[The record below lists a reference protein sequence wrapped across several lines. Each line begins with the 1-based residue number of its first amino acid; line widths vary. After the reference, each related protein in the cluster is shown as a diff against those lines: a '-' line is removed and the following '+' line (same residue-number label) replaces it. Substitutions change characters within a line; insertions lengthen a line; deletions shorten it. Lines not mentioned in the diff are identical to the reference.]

1 MTDIDVKIPISPAA
15 RPVDSPTNWKAVG
28 GGLAFPLFFVI
39 MFCLC
44 YVSAFHSPVPNQAP
58 IVVVGSPSVTAPLID
73 GIEATSGDKFD
84 IVATDSAADA
94 ISRIDNRDA
103 IGAIEISDTVT
114 AHIATGAGAS
124 TVSVVTGL
132 AHSIADETGQQVTVI
147 DSAPV
152 TARDSSTVGLFYFLI
167 VCTLGGYLTITVLS
181 QVAPRMRLKEQYSVL
196 AGAAILTP
204 LLAFGITSIF
214 MHAFGASFGEILQ
227 LLGIAMFYT
236 FTVGAVS
243 ILLNRLLGQAAIF
256 AVLTVLVFINFPSS
270 GGAIPVSFLPGFW
283 QHIHSFWLGSSAME
297 PIRSVIYFDGNGAGP
312 HLIVLG
318 IWLVAALG
326 LTWLVAA
333 RQSKKA
339 AAQ

>member
-1 MTDIDVKIPISPAA
+1 MTDTDVRVPSEEV
-15 RPVDSPTNWKAVG
+15 VDPPTNWKMVG
-28 GGLAFPLFFVI
+28 SGLAFPLFFVI

-44 YVSAFHSPVPNQAP
+44 YVSAFHSPLPNQAP
-58 IVVVGSPSVTAPLID
+58 IVVVGPASVTASLIE

-84 IVATDSAADA
+84 FVATENSADA

-103 IGAIEISDTVT
+103 IGAVEIGDTVT

-124 TVSVVTGL
+124 TVSVVSSL
-132 AHSIADETGQQVTVI
+132 AHSVAEQTGQQVTVI

-181 QVAPRMRLKEQYSVL
+181 QVAPRMRLREQYSIL

-204 LLAFGITSIF
+204 LIAFGITSIF
-214 MHAFGASFGEILQ
+214 MHAFGASVGQILQ
-227 LLGIAMFYT
+227 LLGISMLYT

-283 QHIHSFWLGSSAME
+283 QHIHSFWLGSAAME

-312 HLIVLG
+312 HLLVLG

-326 LTWLVAA
+326 LTGLLAS

-339 AAQ
+339 AAH

>member
-1 MTDIDVKIPISPAA
+1 MTDTDVRVPSDAAKAIDP
-15 RPVDSPTNWKAVG
+15 PTNWKMVG

-44 YVSAFHSPVPNQAP
+44 YVSAFHSPMPNNAP
-58 IVVVGSPSVTAPLID
+58 IVVVGPASVTAPLID
-73 GIEATSGDKFD
+73 GIEKTSGGKFD
-84 IVATDSAADA
+84 IVATDNAADA
-94 ISRIDNRDA
+94 IARIDNRDA

-132 AHSIADETGQQVTVI
+132 AHSIADQTGQQVTSV

-167 VCTLGGYLTITVLS
+167 VCTLGGYLTMTVLS
-181 QVAPRMRLKEQYSVL
+181 QVAPRMRLREQYSIL

-204 LLAFGITSIF
+204 LIAFGITSIF

-227 LLGIAMFYT
+227 LLGISTVYT
-236 FTVGAVS
+236 FTVGAVC
-243 ILLNRLLGQAAIF
+243 ILLNKLLGQAAIF

-283 QHIHSFWLGSSAME
+283 QHIHSFWLGSAAME

-326 LTWLVAA
+326 LTSLVAS

>member
-1 MTDIDVKIPISPAA
+1 MTDTDVKVPSAA
-15 RPVDSPTNWKAVG
+15 AKAIDPPTNWKMVG

-44 YVSAFHSPVPNQAP
+44 YVSAFHAPAPNQAP
-58 IVVVGSPSVTAPLID
+58 IVVVGPPSVTAPVID
-73 GIEATSGDKFD
+73 GIEATSGGKFD
-84 IVATDSAADA
+84 IVATDNAADA
-94 ISRIDNRDA
+94 IARIDNRDA
-103 IGAIEISDTVT
+103 IGAIEIGDTVT
-114 AHIATGAGAS
+114 AHIATGAGTS
-124 TVSVVTGL
+124 TVSVVTAL
-132 AHSIADETGQQVTVI
+132 AHSIADQTGQQVTTV

-167 VCTLGGYLTITVLS
+167 VCTLGGYLTMTVLS
-181 QVAPRMRLKEQYSVL
+181 QVAPRMRLREQYSIL

-204 LLAFGITSIF
+204 LIAFGITSIF
-214 MHAFGASFGEILQ
+214 MRAFGASFGEILQ
-227 LLGIAMFYT
+227 LLGISMVYT
-236 FTVGAVS
+236 FTVGAVC

-283 QHIHSFWLGSSAME
+283 QHIHSFWLGSAAME

-312 HLIVLG
+312 HLVVLC

-326 LTWLVAA
+326 LTGLVAS

>member
-1 MTDIDVKIPISPAA
+1 MTETDVRNPNELVK
-15 RPVDSPTNWKAVG
+15 PVDAPTDWKLVG
-28 GGLAFPLFFVI
+28 TGLAFPLFFVI

-44 YVSAFHSPVPNQAP
+44 YVSAFHSPTPNNAP
-58 IVVVGSPSVTAPLID
+58 IAVAGPSSVTAPLIA
-73 GIEATSGDKFD
+73 GMEATSGNKFD
-84 IVATDSAADA
+84 IVATDTAADA
-94 ISRIDNRDA
+94 MDRINNRDA
-103 IGAIEISDTVT
+103 IGAIEIGDTVT

-124 TVSVVTGL
+124 TVSAVTSL
-132 AHSIADETGQQVTVI
+132 AHSIADQTGQQVTVV

-181 QVAPRMRLKEQYSVL
+181 QVAPRMRLKEQYSIL

-204 LLAFGITSIF
+204 IIAFAITSIF
-214 MHAFGASFGEILQ
+214 MHAFGASFGQILQ
-227 LLGIAMFYT
+227 LLGISMVYT

-243 ILLNRLLGQAAIF
+243 ILLNRLIGQAAIF

-270 GGAIPVSFLPGFW
+270 GGAIPVSFLPSFW
-283 QHIHSFWLGSSAME
+283 QHIHSFWLGSAAME
-297 PIRSVIYFDGNGAGP
+297 PIRSVIYFDGNGAGH

-318 IWLVAALG
+318 IWLLAALA
-326 LTWLVAA
+326 LTGLVAS
-333 RQSKKA
+333 RQSKNA

>member
-1 MTDIDVKIPISPAA
+1 MTDTDVRVPSEAA
-15 RPVDSPTNWKAVG
+15 KTTDPPTNWKMVG

-44 YVSAFHSPVPNQAP
+44 YVSAFHSPTPNNAP
-58 IVVVGSPSVTAPLID
+58 IVVVGPASVTAPLID
-73 GIEATSGDKFD
+73 GIEKTSGGKFD
-84 IVATDSAADA
+84 IVATDNAADA
-94 ISRIDNRDA
+94 IARIGNRDA
-103 IGAIEISDTVT
+103 IGAIEIGDTVT

-132 AHSIADETGQQVTVI
+132 AHSIADQTGQQVTSV

-167 VCTLGGYLTITVLS
+167 VCTLGGYLTMTVLS
-181 QVAPRMRLKEQYSVL
+181 QVAPRMRLREQYSIL

-204 LLAFGITSIF
+204 LIAFGITSIF

-227 LLGIAMFYT
+227 LLEISMVYT
-236 FTVGAVS
+236 FTVGAVC
-243 ILLNRLLGQAAIF
+243 ILLNKLLGQAAIF

-283 QHIHSFWLGSSAME
+283 QHIHSFWLGSAAME

-318 IWLVAALG
+318 VWLVAALG
-326 LTWLVAA
+326 LTGLVAS